1 MKKNAHQDAVPFKT
15 TAKAR
20 QPGSPRRAYLSL
32 SSPTMAKAEDA
43 IRLKKQQKPKPKR
56 SLKIEDETPSAPIT
70 SFQIAPH
77 C

>member
-43 IRLKKQQKPKPKR
+43 ITLKKQQKPKR
-56 SLKIEDETPSAPIT
+56 RLKSEDETPGAPIT

>member
-32 SSPTMAKAEDA
+32 SSPTMAKVEDA
-43 IRLKKQQKPKPKR
+43 ITLKKQQKPK
-56 SLKIEDETPSAPIT
+56 
-70 SFQIAPH
+70 
-77 C
+77 